1 MLKIFSHIP
10 SCLLKEHS
18 SAGPFLVLIRCI
30 FISVTDNG
38 QGIPPDILPNII
50 RPRSMENTTAFSGIG
65 LSNVDS
71 RIKMLFGNDYGLYID
86 SIYQMYTTVE
96 IVLTEYKRRREAL

>member
-1 MLKIFSHIP
+1 
-10 SCLLKEHS
+10 
-18 SAGPFLVLIRCI
+18 
-30 FISVTDNG
+30 
-38 QGIPPDILPNII
+38 
-50 RPRSMENTTAFSGIG
+50 MENTTAFSGIG

-86 SIYQMYTTVE
+86 SIYQIYTTVE